1 MKGTFKR
8 ALAGLAAAALAATGL
23 ALGVGAANAALVDN
37 ANIVLTGEIKADE
50 NRTFKAFKLGD
61 YTDAD
66 YQNGV
71 LNSVG
76 LSTDSDWRDELV
88 TAIGAAQLT
97 SEYTASEYYGNPA
110 AYVASLG
117 TDQDGSALRTIAEN
131 LAANVTTDTPSE
143 VTGINTTVGNSGSVT
158 LPVTD
163 DGFYLVTDSMG
174 APILIG
180 SPVQVTETQYEN
192 EIGTPA
198 TTLGSATLKPS
209 SVPTPDKGVT
219 GVDPIITFDGKSV
232 YVGETLT
239 YTITVIVPNTT
250 GYSDTDP
257 YGLYIKDVADPGLTI
272 SSIASVTLN
281 NQPLNLERGEYQ
293 VNGPTV
299 TPDNT
304 TTIVKI
310 NNVAGHDGET
320 VVVTYTAT
328 VNSNAL
334 TDVDGVTNT
343 ANVSRDGTNWGQPDT
358 VTIRTYEFDFTK
370 QNADEEPLEGAEFII
385 SHDGTYL
392 QWDDQAKDWSAA
404 ADKDHATHISS
415 GTDGKVLIQGLPLGT
430 YTVEEVKAPTGYMSA
445 TMPTFTVKIADD
457 DENGIAELTF
467 GDDTWGLVDGDDP
480 ANATVTNV
488 ENVTQLPLT
497 GAAGTALFTVLG
509 LLIAGAGALA
519 YVKSR
524 NVKHALRG

>member
-1 MKGTFKR
+1 MKGMFKR
-8 ALAGLAAAALAATGL
+8 ALAGVAAAALAVTGL
-23 ALGVGAANAALVDN
+23 ALGVGAANAALVDS
-37 ANIVLTGEIKADE
+37 ANIVLTGEIKKDE

-88 TAIGAAQLT
+88 TAINAAQLT
-97 SEYTASEYYGNPA
+97 SGYTASEYYGNPA

-143 VTGINTTVGNSGSVT
+143 VTGINTTVGNPGSVT

-180 SPVQVTETQYEN
+180 SPVQVTENQYEN
-192 EIGTPA
+192 AIGAPA

-209 SVPTPDKGVT
+209 SVPTPDKRVT
-219 GVDPIITFDGKSV
+219 GVNPIITFDGKSV

-257 YGLYIKDVADPGLTI
+257 YELYIKDVANPGLTI
-272 SSIASVTLN
+272 NSIASVTLN
-281 NQPLNLERGEYQ
+281 NQRLDSTEY
-293 VNGPTV
+293 GITRPT
-299 TPDNT
+299 TTDENT

-310 NNVAGHDGET
+310 NNVAGHDGEPI
-320 VVVTYTAT
+320 VVTYNAT

-334 TDVDGVTNT
+334 TDVNGVTNT
-343 ANVSRDGTNWGQPDT
+343 ANVSRDGTDWGEPST
-358 VTIRTYEFDFTK
+358 VTVRTYGFGFTK
-370 QNADEEPLEGAEFII
+370 QNTAAEPLPGAEFVI

-392 QWDDQAKDWSAA
+392 QWNAQTKAWSAA
-404 ADKDHATHISS
+404 ASRDQATRIHS
-415 GTDGKVLIQGLPLGT
+415 GSDGKVLIQGLPLDT

-445 TMPTFTVKIADD
+445 TMPTFTVTIADE
-457 DENGIAELTF
+457 DENGVAELTF
-467 GDDTWGLVDGDDP
+467 GEDTWGLVDGTDP
-480 ANATVTNV
+480 DNVTVTNV

-509 LLIAGAGALA
+509 LLIAGAGALV